1 MQLDNLLTDNSRQP
15 TIRFC
20 FCVIMPLILVINVLF
35 YYKPFKNIL
44 GFKFSNKKELLL
56 GAFSQMDAIHSIR
69 QTMFNEY
76 H

>member
-1 MQLDNLLTDNSRQP
+1 
-15 TIRFC
+15 
-20 FCVIMPLILVINVLF
+20 MPLILVINVLF

-44 GFKFSNKKELLL
+44 GFKFSNKEELLL

>member
-1 MQLDNLLTDNSRQP
+1 MQLDNSLTDNSRQP

-44 GFKFSNKKELLL
+44 GFKFSGEKSFYLALLVKWTL
-56 GAFSQMDAIHSIR
+56 FIQ
-69 QTMFNEY
+69 
-76 H
+76 